1 MEPKK
6 SNSQI
11 TTKEVVKMTKQ
22 LPPLHPG
29 EVLREEFI
37 KPLGLSAGRVAK
49 AIDVPRTRI
58 ERIVTEKA
66 GITGNTAIRL
76 GKLFRTTPEFW
87 MNLQAAYEL
96 QTVAKEIQK
105 EVGKIE
111 PALLEQRELVDA

>member
-1 MEPKK
+1 
-6 SNSQI
+6 
-11 TTKEVVKMTKQ
+11 MTKQ